1 MDGPPSSLPPSRLV
15 PERHALVHEAHLK
28 LEQCETA
35 KLLEAAAL
43 EGVADDGD
51 AREVGICKLAEACE
65 EEEHLV
71 RVSTASSVVAQGNA
85 GVWEKACAREA
96 KVQFAFKC
104 CDVWAGVTAGK

>member
-1 MDGPPSSLPPSRLV
+1 VDGPPSSSLPPSRLV

-51 AREVGICKLAEACE
+51 AREVDIRELAEAHE
-65 EEEHLV
+65 GEEHVWYKSARRLWSSRKGTRVGGRKPVV
-71 RVSTASSVVAQGNA
+71 RARRRYDSPSNVAMCGQ
-85 GVWEKACAREA
+85 V
-96 KVQFAFKC
+96 
-104 CDVWAGVTAGK
+104 